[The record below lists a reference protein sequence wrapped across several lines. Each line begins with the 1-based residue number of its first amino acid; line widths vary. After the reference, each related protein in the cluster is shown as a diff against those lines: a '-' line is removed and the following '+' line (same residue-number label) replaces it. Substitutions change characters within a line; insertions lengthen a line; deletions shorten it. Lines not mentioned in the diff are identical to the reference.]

1 MAYRLVG
8 TKVLNGKGDIV
19 GRVSDVVLDAS
30 GNATAVVIGIGGV
43 AGYGD
48 KLVAVPFKAVYIGD
62 VTHSSRIVVLDAA
75 EEQLQGAPT
84 YDAKDPTATARLK
97 AKASD
102 WAKAAK
108 EKAIELGNAAAE
120 KAKEMKDSAT
130 TPSTTPP
137 SPPSPPP
144 SRSKVLSFLN
154 NPARGRSPGAGFGLP
169 AITVSSSLHC
179 IRGMRRNNSRLCCE
193 YPTRPE
199 RETLDVSQ
207 PAG

>member
-1 MAYRLVG
+1 MNRRFVGASVAAALAVAPALLATGAAAADIPFVKSQQPGEWMAYRLVG

-62 VTHSSRIVVLDAA
+62 VTHSSRVVVLDVTK
-75 EEQLQGAPT
+75 EQLQGAPT

-120 KAKEMKDSAT
+120 KAKEMKDGTTTPST

-137 SPPSPPP
+137 SPPSPP
-144 SRSKVLSFLN
+144 
-154 NPARGRSPGAGFGLP
+154 A
-169 AITVSSSLHC
+169 
-179 IRGMRRNNSRLCCE
+179 
-193 YPTRPE
+193 
-199 RETLDVSQ
+199 Q
-207 PAG
+207 PK

>member
-1 MAYRLVG
+1 MNCRFVGASVAAALAVAPALLATGAAAADIPFIKSQQPGEWMAYRLVG

-62 VTHSSRIVVLDAA
+62 VTHSSRVVVLDVTK
-75 EEQLQGAPT
+75 EQLQGAPT
-84 YDAKDPTATARLK
+84 YDAKDPTAAARLK

-137 SPPSPPP
+137 SPPSPP
-144 SRSKVLSFLN
+144 
-154 NPARGRSPGAGFGLP
+154 A
-169 AITVSSSLHC
+169 
-179 IRGMRRNNSRLCCE
+179 
-193 YPTRPE
+193 
-199 RETLDVSQ
+199 Q
-207 PAG
+207 PK